1 MTEKVREQVLKIRDS
16 GIVNMLAVNA
26 VQRIAYERGFYDLV
40 NYIEETRKGYVHFI
54 FTGEEE

>member
-40 NYIEETRKGYVHFI
+40 NYIEENRKGYVHFI
-54 FTGEEE
+54 LTGEEE

>member
-1 MTEKVREQVLKIRDS
+1 MTEKVRDQILQIRAS
-16 GIVNMLAVNA
+16 GATNMFAVNT

-40 NYIEETRKGYVHFI
+40 NYIEDNRKGYVHFI

>member
-26 VQRIAYERGFYDLV
+26 VQRIACERGFYDLV
-40 NYIEETRKGYVHFI
+40 NYIEENRKGYVHFI